1 VAAFS
6 IRRAGRT
13 AAAQLLFVALGSG
26 CAEGTQESE
35 LNSDTLLGG
44 GAAGV
49 GTAVGGSSA
58 GADATGGLP
67 TAGVA
72 AMPAAGTSSAGAAG
86 RESMAGSG
94 GSGVAIGGTAGVPAV
109 AGGGGLAGSAGTSGS
124 SGDGG
129 AGGSLAGAGGAAGVG
144 GGGMAGAGGSAP
156 TGFRYVRLVATS
168 EQAGAVWSSVAE
180 LQVFTTGDSML
191 ARAGWVATADSQE
204 TVDENAPASAAID
217 GDTAT
222 FWHTEWAPA
231 PGDVNDPKLP
241 HQLVVDMQSAHAVTG
256 FSYLPRQTGT
266 HGRVKDWQFFVSK
279 DGQAWGTAVKTGT
292 FVDGTALQKITF

>member
-1 VAAFS
+1 MAATPLF
-6 IRRAGRT
+6 
-13 AAAQLLFVALGSG
+13 LLTLGSG

-35 LNSDTLLGG
+35 LNSNTLMEG
-44 GAAGV
+44 
-49 GTAVGGSSA
+49 GTAVAGTAAGGSRA
-58 GADATGGLP
+58 GADATGAVP
-67 TAGVA
+67 TAGDTA
-72 AMPAAGTSSAGAAG
+72 TPAAGTSSAGAAG
-86 RESMAGSG
+86 SELTAGSG
-94 GSGVAIGGTAGVPAV
+94 GSGVAIGGTAGVAAV
-109 AGGGGLAGSAGTSGS
+109 AGGGGLAGSAGASGS
-124 SGDGG
+124 GGNGGSGG
-129 AGGSLAGAGGAAGVG
+129 AVAGAGGAAGAG

-217 GDTAT
+217 GDPAT

-231 PGDVNDPKLP
+231 PNDVNDPKLP
-241 HQLVVDMQSAHAVTG
+241 HQLVIDMSSAHAVTG

-266 HGRVKDWQFFVSK
+266 HGRIKDWQFFVSK
-279 DGQAWGTAVKTGT
+279 DGQNWGSAVKSGT
-292 FVDGTALQKITF
+292 FADGTALQKLSF